1 MAKPTQ
7 RADSAIDKLLQDRAQ
22 FISWITR
29 LTGPS
34 SSNPAVPEAVRHRVR
49 ADYEGRL
56 QSVVEALR
64 SHQTD
69 LEQQMSEFAARRDA
83 LAARESEAKERLSEA
98 EVRHMV
104 GEYDDGRWQTIRAD
118 LTREVVG
125 VQEELSRSNAEI
137 ERLDE
142 VLTTIRAPL
151 PNMEAEPE
159 PEPEPAP
166 PLVAAAPPPPPA
178 PPPPIPGIMTEFTAP
193 TSDQR
198 PAAAAVGNEIPFKA
212 PAAPKP
218 QPKPV
223 APKPKEESAGRTLWF
238 PSGKPGEASAGKMDE
253 LAFLKSVTGNE
264 GSAAPTQPA
273 KRPSGGFTKPVETA
287 APPAPAA
294 PPASAPAA
302 EVSKDRASG
311 GTAAKTLK
319 CGECGTMNRPTEWY
333 CERCGA
339 ELAAL

>member
-1 MAKPTQ
+1 MAKPTH
-7 RADSAIDKLLQDRAQ
+7 RNDAIDKLLQDRTQ

-34 SSNPAVPEAVRHRVR
+34 NASPPVPDAVRHRVR

-64 SHQTD
+64 SHQND
-69 LEQQMSEFAARRDA
+69 LEQQMSEFTARRDT
-83 LAARESEAKERLSEA
+83 LSSRESEAKERLSEA

-118 LTREVVG
+118 LTREVVS
-125 VQEELSRSNAEI
+125 VQEELSRTTAEI
-137 ERLDE
+137 DRLDE

-151 PNMEAEPE
+151 PSMEPE

-166 PLVAAAPPPPPA
+166 EPVAAAPPPPPA
-178 PPPPIPGIMTEFTAP
+178 PVPAQPIPGIMTEFTAP
-193 TSDQR
+193 QTDQR
-198 PAAAAVGNEIPFKA
+198 PAVATQGNEIPFKA
-212 PAAPKP
+212 PAPPKP
-218 QPKPV
+218 QPKP
-223 APKPKEESAGRTLWF
+223 AASKPKEDSAGRTLWF
-238 PSGKPGEASAGKMDE
+238 PSGKPGEAPAGKMDE
-253 LAFLKSVTGNE
+253 LAFLKSVTGTE
-264 GSAAPTQPA
+264 GSAAPSQPA
-273 KRPSGGFTKPVETA
+273 KRPSGGFTKPAETA
-287 APPAPAA
+287 APAPAA
-294 PPASAPAA
+294 PTAPAPAA
-302 EVSKDRASG
+302 EAPKDRASG
-311 GTAAKTLK
+311 GAAPKTLK

>member
-7 RADSAIDKLLQDRAQ
+7 RADTAIDKLLQDRAQ

-69 LEQQMSEFAARRDA
+69 LEQQMSEFAGRRNS
-83 LAARESEAKERLSEA
+83 LSARESEAKERLSEA

-125 VQEELSRSNAEI
+125 VQEELSRTNAEI

-151 PNMEAEPE
+151 PSMEPEPE

-166 PLVAAAPPPPPA
+166 PPVAEAPPPAPA

-193 TSDQR
+193 QSDQR
-198 PAAAAVGNEIPFKA
+198 PVAAAHGNEIPFK
-212 PAAPKP
+212 PAPKP
-218 QPKPV
+218 QPKPP
-223 APKPKEESAGRTLWF
+223 AAKPKEDSAGRTLWF
-238 PSGKPGEASAGKMDE
+238 PSGKPGEAPAGKMDE

-264 GSAAPTQPA
+264 GAAAPAQPG
-273 KRPSGGFTKPVETA
+273 KRPSGGFTKPIETAAPAAPA
-287 APPAPAA
+287 APPAPAPA
-294 PPASAPAA
+294 PVA
-302 EVSKDRASG
+302 EAKDRPS
-311 GTAAKTLK
+311 GTAPKTLK

>member
-1 MAKPTQ
+1 MAKPTH
-7 RADSAIDKLLQDRAQ
+7 RNDAIDKLLQDRTQ

-34 SSNPAVPEAVRHRVR
+34 NSSPSVPEAVRHRVR

-64 SHQTD
+64 SHQND
-69 LEQQMSEFAARRDA
+69 LEQQMSEFVARRDA
-83 LAARESEAKERLSEA
+83 LSARESEAKERLSEA

-118 LTREVVG
+118 LTREVVS
-125 VQEELSRSNAEI
+125 VQEELSRTTAEI
-137 ERLDE
+137 DRLDE

-151 PNMEAEPE
+151 PSME

-166 PLVAAAPPPPPA
+166 PPVAAAAEPPRPA
-178 PPPPIPGIMTEFTAP
+178 PAPVAPIPGIMTEFTAP
-193 TSDQR
+193 QTDQR
-198 PAAAAVGNEIPFKA
+198 PAVAAQGNEIPFKA

-218 QPKPV
+218 QPKPP
-223 APKPKEESAGRTLWF
+223 AAKPKEDSAGRTLWF
-238 PSGKPGEASAGKMDE
+238 PSGKPGEVPAGKMDE
-253 LAFLKSVTGNE
+253 LAFLKSVTGSE
-264 GSAAPTQPA
+264 GPAAPVQPA

-294 PPASAPAA
+294 PAPAA
-302 EVSKDRASG
+302 EAPKDRASG
-311 GTAAKTLK
+311 GTAPKTLK

>member
-34 SSNPAVPEAVRHRVR
+34 SSTPAVPEAVRHRVR

-69 LEQQMSEFAARRDA
+69 LEQQMSEFEARRDT
-83 LAARESEAKERLSEA
+83 LSARESEAKERLSEA

-118 LTREVVG
+118 LTREVVS
-125 VQEELSRSNAEI
+125 VQEELSRTNAEI

-151 PNMEAEPE
+151 PSMEAEPE

-166 PLVAAAPPPPPA
+166 PPVAAAPPPPAAPA

-193 TSDQR
+193 TSDAR
-198 PAAAAVGNEIPFKA
+198 PAASPSGNEIPFKA
-212 PAAPKP
+212 PAAAKP
-218 QPKPV
+218 
-223 APKPKEESAGRTLWF
+223 
-238 PSGKPGEASAGKMDE
+238 
-253 LAFLKSVTGNE
+253 
-264 GSAAPTQPA
+264 
-273 KRPSGGFTKPVETA
+273 
-287 APPAPAA
+287 
-294 PPASAPAA
+294 
-302 EVSKDRASG
+302 
-311 GTAAKTLK
+311 
-319 CGECGTMNRPTEWY
+319 
-333 CERCGA
+333 
-339 ELAAL
+339 

>member
-7 RADSAIDKLLQDRAQ
+7 RADTAIDKLLQDRAQ

-34 SSNPAVPEAVRHRVR
+34 SSNPGVPEAVRHRVR

-69 LEQQMSEFAARRDA
+69 LEQQMSEFEARRDA
-83 LAARESEAKERLSEA
+83 LSTREGEAKERLSEA

-118 LTREVVG
+118 LTREVVS
-125 VQEELSRSNAEI
+125 VQEELSRTNAEI

-142 VLTTIRAPL
+142 VLTTIRSPL

-159 PEPEPAP
+159 PAP
-166 PLVAAAPPPPPA
+166 PPAAAAPPPPPPGPA
-178 PPPPIPGIMTEFTAP
+178 QPIPGIMTEFTAP
-193 TSDQR
+193 EQR
-198 PAAAAVGNEIPFKA
+198 PAVTAQGNEIPFKA
-212 PAAPKP
+212 PAAAAPKP
-218 QPKPV
+218 QPKPP
-223 APKPKEESAGRTLWF
+223 AAKPKEDSAGRTLWF
-238 PSGKPGEASAGKMDE
+238 PSGKPGEAPAGKMDE

-264 GSAAPTQPA
+264 GGAAPAQPA
-273 KRPSGGFTKPVETA
+273 KRPSGGFTKPAETA
-287 APPAPAA
+287 APPAPTAA
-294 PPASAPAA
+294 PPATAPAA
-302 EVSKDRASG
+302 EASKDRASG
-311 GTAAKTLK
+311 GTAPKTLK